1 MTQAEARSIQT
12 EIYRLK
18 NERKQY
24 DIQSFEY
31 EDITNTIAELELELR
46 GAKMSEMDYMRDSLI
61 KNGFRREFIESRNDY
76 FICSL
81 WEVWDKEDPDIQ
93 MECVLDFLEHYEID
107 EEEAFQ

>member
-1 MTQAEARSIQT
+1 MTRAEAISIQA

-31 EDITNTIAELELELR
+31 EDITNTITELELELR

-61 KNGFRREFIESRNDY
+61 KNGFRREFIESHNDF

-81 WEVWDKEDPDIQ
+81 WKVWDKEDPDIQ
-93 MECVLDFLEHYEID
+93 MECVLDFLDHYNID